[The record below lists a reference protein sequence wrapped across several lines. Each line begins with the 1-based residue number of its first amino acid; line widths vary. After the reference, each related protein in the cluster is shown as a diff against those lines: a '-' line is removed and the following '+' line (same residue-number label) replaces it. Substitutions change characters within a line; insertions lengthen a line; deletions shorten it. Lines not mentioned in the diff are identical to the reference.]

1 MLKINVLQALLR
13 GIIDKNKLKGVFVMW
28 RSRIERCLLK
38 YNPQKYEFMESDGS
52 LEGYLDSLQNSAEK
66 IFSRLQKQLSKKSYA
81 FSSDNHFLFSNTS
94 RSISAQAEDI
104 TLDSIIY
111 EIRKN

>member
-1 MLKINVLQALLR
+1 M
-13 GIIDKNKLKGVFVMW
+13 KNKLKGVLVMW

-52 LEGYLDSLQNSAEK
+52 LECYLDGLENSAEK
-66 IFSRLQKQLSKKSYA
+66 IFSRLQRQLSKKPSV
-81 FSSDNHFLFSNTS
+81 FSSDSHFLFSNMN

-104 TLDSIIY
+104 TLDSIMY
-111 EIRKN
+111 EIKKN